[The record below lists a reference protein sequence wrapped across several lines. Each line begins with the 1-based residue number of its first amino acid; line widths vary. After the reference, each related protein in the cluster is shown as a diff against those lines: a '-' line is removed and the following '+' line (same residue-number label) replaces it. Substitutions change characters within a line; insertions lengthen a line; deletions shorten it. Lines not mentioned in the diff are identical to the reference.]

1 MPSNSCRLKGFNF
14 VLWTASVLVRYS
26 ARVEA
31 PQIFA
36 PRSQQSSMSSG
47 FPLSTLK
54 TGESTRWVQREQVK
68 AGEK

>member
-1 MPSNSCRLKGFNF
+1 
-14 VLWTASVLVRYS
+14 
-26 ARVEA
+26 
-31 PQIFA
+31 
-36 PRSQQSSMSSG
+36 MSSG